1 MLQNRVDP
9 SGNFIVTNARGSF
22 MGNRG
27 VIHKDKK
34 IVKAFNHKAWITC
47 LLEFKGRKRTVM
59 TPGRWT
65 ELFFLDEATAF
76 AAGHRPCFECR
87 REDAMRFKS
96 FWIQG
101 NAAHNFHM
109 RTSIQLIDNIIHAE
123 RIDHNKE
130 KVIHQRRLSDL
141 PAGTFVLLDDE
152 PFVFNKNR
160 LHRWTPFGYE
170 GSIMFDPNS
179 WLTVLTPSSFVN
191 AFQAGYEPQVAG
203 VTAP

>member
-1 MLQNRVDP
+1 
-9 SGNFIVTNARGSF
+9 

-59 TPGRWT
+59 MPGRWT

-96 FWIQG
+96 FWIRG
-101 NAAHNFHM
+101 NPAHNFHM
-109 RTSIQLIDNIIHAE
+109 RTSIQVIDNIIHAE
-123 RIDHNKE
+123 RIDHKKE
-130 KVIHQRRLSDL
+130 KVTHQRRLSDL

-152 PFVFNKNR
+152 PFVLNKNR

-170 GSIMFDPNS
+170 ESIMLDPNS

-191 AFQAGYEPQVAG
+191 AFKAGYVPHVAG
-203 VTAP
+203 GNNS